1 MKRGNRESDRNRQ
14 RGERVDVK
22 KNKKTKELK
31 VERETESEER
41 KKKTLMYANPCLL
54 WLFNQCEK
62 GLELGIV
69 KGFAIQAKHK

>member
-1 MKRGNRESDRNRQ
+1 MKGGNRESDRNRQ

-22 KNKKTKELK
+22 KQKTKELK
-31 VERETESEER
+31 VERQTESEEEE
-41 KKKTLMYANPCLL
+41 KTLMYANPCLL

>member
-1 MKRGNRESDRNRQ
+1 MKGGNRESDRNRQ

-41 KKKTLMYANPCLL
+41 KKTLMYANPCLL

>member
-1 MKRGNRESDRNRQ
+1 MKGGNRESDRNRQ

-22 KNKKTKELK
+22 KTKKTKELK

-41 KKKTLMYANPCLL
+41 KKTLMYANPCLL

-69 KGFAIQAKHK
+69 KGFAFQAKHK

>member
-1 MKRGNRESDRNRQ
+1 MKGRQ
-14 RGERVDVK
+14 KVK
-22 KNKKTKELK
+22 KE
-31 VERETESEER
+31 
-41 KKKTLMYANPCLL
+41 KKTLMYANPCLL

>member
-1 MKRGNRESDRNRQ
+1 MKGGNRESDRNRQ

-22 KNKKTKELK
+22 KTKELK

-41 KKKTLMYANPCLL
+41 KKTLMYANPCLL

>member
-22 KNKKTKELK
+22 KTKKTKELK

-41 KKKTLMYANPCLL
+41 KKTLMYANPRLL

>member
-1 MKRGNRESDRNRQ
+1 MW
-14 RGERVDVK
+14 K
-22 KNKKTKELK
+22 KQKTKELK

-41 KKKTLMYANPCLL
+41 KKTLMYANPCLL

>member
-1 MKRGNRESDRNRQ
+1 MKGGNRESDRNRQ
-14 RGERVDVK
+14 RGERVDVE

-41 KKKTLMYANPCLL
+41 KKTLMYANPCLL